1 MVGCYSWLVCPALS
15 GGICGGPC
23 EGLANNLEGLGCPG
37 KPHQMV
43 FLVGQ
48 AYRAA
53 VGWGMQQESWDFGNI
68 LLGSYRDMSC
78 NFTLKVIHGS

>member
-1 MVGCYSWLVCPALS
+1 
-15 GGICGGPC
+15 
-23 EGLANNLEGLGCPG
+23 
-37 KPHQMV
+37 MV

-53 VGWGMQQESWDFGNI
+53 VGWGMQQESRDFGNI
-68 LLGSYRDMSC
+68 LLGSYRDVSR